1 MYRNTSM
8 SRTEY
13 KGVLESEIRK
23 RSGNKGYKYQKNAL
37 DTFSLVTQYGSQVDA
52 IRNASRL
59 VDLYGDE
66 SFATHNPCTLVYKL
80 VEELSNPQEI
90 LKSL

>member
-1 MYRNTSM
+1 M